1 MCQSKRQLKFFNAI
15 GEIFVSRFT
24 TSNKGLNN
32 QLYLND
38 TKSVAIELFLYYILH
53 SDNRILYLIQL
64 LLRLKHWTFCNNIS
78 A

>member
-32 QLYLND
+32 RLYLDNS
-38 TKSVAIELFLYYILH
+38 KCAAIEFVLVFCVISYIA
-53 SDNRILYLIQL
+53 
-64 LLRLKHWTFCNNIS
+64 LRQ
-78 A
+78 